1 MGRKRGGRGKI
12 AARLIKC
19 WRPGYWR
26 RGRAACG
33 SCGREV
39 GSPRCSPVVASL
51 PETPAAALTPSA
63 KGVGGRLGVGGVGE
77 GPQRWSG
84 K

>member
-1 MGRKRGGRGKI
+1 MGRKRGGAEG
-12 AARLIKC
+12 
-19 WRPGYWR
+19 
-26 RGRAACG
+26 RGRLSVGGGAVGERWGG

-51 PETPAAALTPSA
+51 PETSAAALTPSA
-63 KGVGGRLGVGGVGE
+63 KGVGGLGVGE

-84 K
+84 KESLEG